1 MNRKSWEHRNMG
13 TCVGRRWEHGPFKG
27 KTGRRGLRARS
38 LVVWCC
44 CAAQSGGGGGNAT
57 SDRRAMSN
65 EGEQRVTESQG
76 ALCFPLLSSSSS
88 FTRYVSVPLLSRPI
102 WFPVANLRG
111 GSGRVVAYGTLSVY
125 DLFACVCSLRSPF
138 SYRTYRNNAEA
149 GLQGV

>member
-1 MNRKSWEHRNMG
+1 MG

-38 LVVWCC
+38 LLVWCC
-44 CAAQSGGGGGNAT
+44 CAARTGGEGGNAT

-76 ALCFPLLSSSSS
+76 LLCFPLSSSSSS

-111 GSGRVVAYGTLSVY
+111 GSREGCRLWN
-125 DLFACVCSLRSPF
+125 PF
-138 SYRTYRNNAEA
+138 R
-149 GLQGV
+149 L

>member
-1 MNRKSWEHRNMG
+1 MG

-44 CAAQSGGGGGNAT
+44 CGAQSGGGGGNAT

-111 GSGRVVAYGTLSVY
+111 GSREGCRLWN
-125 DLFACVCSLRSPF
+125 PF
-138 SYRTYRNNAEA
+138 R
-149 GLQGV
+149 L